1 MNINK
6 MLMAATGLLAAMG
19 AWALPAD
26 GLQGKHQGVST
37 YFRNIRV
44 REGARG

>member
-1 MNINK
+1 MKKIEIFA
-6 MLMAATGLLAAMG
+6 LAGICAALN

-26 GLQGKHQGVST
+26 GLQGKYQGAST

-44 REGARG
+44 QEGDWK

>member
-1 MNINK
+1 MKIVELMVLAG
-6 MLMAATGLLAAMG
+6 MLAATG

-26 GLQGKHQGVST
+26 GLQGKHQGAST

-44 REGARG
+44 KEGAWE